1 MDFRNAGQLK
11 KVRERQGG
19 KALENWKAVELVKD
33 LLFGL
38 GLYAL
43 ITVVGLLVAMVTS
56 GSSDTLLLNDD
67 VRGDMATS
75 TLMWMVVPAF
85 LLSLGLAALRRIR
98 MKNAALRISIVWAVL
113 LLFLYLVAA
122 LWSGIF
128 TVLIASV
135 SFYLFLAAIFLGPI
149 VYSFM
154 KKLPAWK

>member
-1 MDFRNAGQLK
+1 M
-11 KVRERQGG
+11 
-19 KALENWKAVELVKD
+19 ENWKAVELVKD

-43 ITVVGLLVAMVTS
+43 ITVVGLLVTMATS
-56 GSSDTLLLNDD
+56 SGSDTLLLNDE

-75 TLMWMVVPAF
+75 TLLWMVVPAF

-98 MKNAALRISIVWAVL
+98 MKNAALRISIVWALL

-135 SFYLFLAAIFLGPI
+135 SFYLFLAAVFLGPI
-149 VYSFM
+149 VYSFL

>member
-1 MDFRNAGQLK
+1 M
-11 KVRERQGG
+11 
-19 KALENWKAVELVKD
+19 ENWKAVELVKD

-43 ITVVGLLVAMVTS
+43 ITVVGLLVTMVTS

-67 VRGDMATS
+67 VRGYMATS

-135 SFYLFLAAIFLGPI
+135 SFYLFLVAIFLGPI

>member
-1 MDFRNAGQLK
+1 M
-11 KVRERQGG
+11 
-19 KALENWKAVELVKD
+19 ENWKAVELVKD

-43 ITVVGLLVAMVTS
+43 ITVVGLLVTMATS
-56 GSSDTLLLNDD
+56 SGSDTLLLNDE

-75 TLMWMVVPAF
+75 TLLWMVVPAF

-98 MKNAALRISIVWAVL
+98 MKNAALRISIVWALL

-149 VYSFM
+149 VYSFL
-154 KKLPAWK
+154 KKLPVWK

>member
-1 MDFRNAGQLK
+1 M
-11 KVRERQGG
+11 
-19 KALENWKAVELVKD
+19 ENWKAVELVKD

-43 ITVVGLLVAMVTS
+43 ITVVGLFVTMATS
-56 GSSDTLLLNDD
+56 RGSDTLLLNDE

-75 TLMWMVVPAF
+75 TLLWMVVPAF
-85 LLSLGLAALRRIR
+85 LLSLGLSALRRIR

-135 SFYLFLAAIFLGPI
+135 PFYLFLVAVFLGPI
-149 VYSFM
+149 VYSFL

>member
-1 MDFRNAGQLK
+1 M
-11 KVRERQGG
+11 
-19 KALENWKAVELVKD
+19 ENWKAVELVKD

-43 ITVVGLLVAMVTS
+43 ITVVGLLVTMVTS

-98 MKNAALRISIVWAVL
+98 MKNAALRISIVWTLL

-135 SFYLFLAAIFLGPI
+135 SFYLFLAAVFLGPI
-149 VYSFM
+149 VYSFL

>member
-1 MDFRNAGQLK
+1 M
-11 KVRERQGG
+11 
-19 KALENWKAVELVKD
+19 ENWKAVELVKD

-43 ITVVGLLVAMVTS
+43 ITVVGLLVTMATS
-56 GSSDTLLLNDD
+56 GSSDTLLLNDE

-75 TLMWMVVPAF
+75 TLLWMVVPAF

-98 MKNAALRISIVWAVL
+98 MKNAALRISIVWALL

-135 SFYLFLAAIFLGPI
+135 SFYLFLAAVFLGPI
-149 VYSFM
+149 VYSFL

>member
-1 MDFRNAGQLK
+1 M
-11 KVRERQGG
+11 
-19 KALENWKAVELVKD
+19 ENWKAVELVKD

-43 ITVVGLLVAMVTS
+43 ITVVGLLVTMATS
-56 GSSDTLLLNDD
+56 GGSDTLLLNDE

-75 TLMWMVVPAF
+75 TLLWMVVPAF

-98 MKNAALRISIVWAVL
+98 MKNAALRISIVWALL

-135 SFYLFLAAIFLGPI
+135 SFYLFLAAVFLGPI
-149 VYSFM
+149 VYSFL

>member
-1 MDFRNAGQLK
+1 M
-11 KVRERQGG
+11 
-19 KALENWKAVELVKD
+19 ENWKAVELVKD

-43 ITVVGLLVAMVTS
+43 ITVVGLFVTMATS
-56 GSSDTLLLNDD
+56 RGSDTLLLNDE

-75 TLMWMVVPAF
+75 TLLWMVVPAF
-85 LLSLGLAALRRIR
+85 LLSLGLSALRRIR

-135 SFYLFLAAIFLGPI
+135 SLYLFLVAVFLGPI
-149 VYSFM
+149 VYSFL

>member
-1 MDFRNAGQLK
+1 M
-11 KVRERQGG
+11 
-19 KALENWKAVELVKD
+19 ENWKAVELVKD

-43 ITVVGLLVAMVTS
+43 ITVVGLLVTMVTS

-98 MKNAALRISIVWAVL
+98 MKNAALRISIVWALL

-135 SFYLFLAAIFLGPI
+135 SFYLFLAAVFLGPI
-149 VYSFM
+149 VYSFL

>member
-1 MDFRNAGQLK
+1 M
-11 KVRERQGG
+11 
-19 KALENWKAVELVKD
+19 ENWKAVELVKD

-43 ITVVGLLVAMVTS
+43 ITVVGLFVTMATS
-56 GSSDTLLLNDD
+56 RGSDTLLLNDE

-75 TLMWMVVPAF
+75 TLLWMVVPAF
-85 LLSLGLAALRRIR
+85 LLSLGLSALRRIR

-135 SFYLFLAAIFLGPI
+135 SFYLFLVAVFLGPI
-149 VYSFM
+149 VYSFL

>member
-1 MDFRNAGQLK
+1 M
-11 KVRERQGG
+11 
-19 KALENWKAVELVKD
+19 ENWKAVELVKD

-43 ITVVGLLVAMVTS
+43 ITVVGLLVTMVTS

-85 LLSLGLAALRRIR
+85 LLSLGLAALRHIR

-135 SFYLFLAAIFLGPI
+135 SFYLFLVAIFLGPI

>member
-1 MDFRNAGQLK
+1 
-11 KVRERQGG
+11 
-19 KALENWKAVELVKD
+19 LENWKAVELVKD

-43 ITVVGLLVAMVTS
+43 ITVVGLLVTMATS
-56 GSSDTLLLNDD
+56 GGSDTLLLNDE

-75 TLMWMVVPAF
+75 TLLWMVVPAF

-98 MKNAALRISIVWAVL
+98 MKNAALRISIVWALL

-135 SFYLFLAAIFLGPI
+135 SFYLFLAAVFLGPI
-149 VYSFM
+149 VYSFL

>member
-1 MDFRNAGQLK
+1 M
-11 KVRERQGG
+11 
-19 KALENWKAVELVKD
+19 ENWKAVELVKD

-43 ITVVGLLVAMVTS
+43 ITVVGLLVTMVTS

-135 SFYLFLAAIFLGPI
+135 SFYLFLVAIFLGPI

>member
-1 MDFRNAGQLK
+1 M
-11 KVRERQGG
+11 
-19 KALENWKAVELVKD
+19 ENWKAVELVKD

-43 ITVVGLLVAMVTS
+43 ITVVGLLVTMVTS

>member
-43 ITVVGLLVAMVTS
+43 ITVVGLLVTMVTS

>member
-1 MDFRNAGQLK
+1 M
-11 KVRERQGG
+11 
-19 KALENWKAVELVKD
+19 ENWKAVELVKD

-43 ITVVGLLVAMVTS
+43 ITVVGLLVTMVTS

-75 TLMWMVVPAF
+75 TLTWMVVPAF

-98 MKNAALRISIVWAVL
+98 MKNAALRISIVWALL

-135 SFYLFLAAIFLGPI
+135 SFYLFLAAVFLGPI
-149 VYSFM
+149 VYSFL

>member
-1 MDFRNAGQLK
+1 M
-11 KVRERQGG
+11 
-19 KALENWKAVELVKD
+19 ENWKAVELVKD

-43 ITVVGLLVAMVTS
+43 ITVAGLLVSMAVS
-56 GSSDTLLLNDD
+56 GNSDMLLLNDE
-67 VRGDMATS
+67 VRGEMAMQ
-75 TLMWMVVPAF
+75 TLLWMIVPAF
-85 LLSLGLAALRRIR
+85 LLSLGLSWLRRIR

-113 LLFLYLVAA
+113 MLFLYSVAA

-135 SFYLFLAAIFLGPI
+135 SFYLFLAAVFLGPI
-149 VYSFM
+149 VYAFM